1 MIKSQVSTELATVT
15 LIICAN
21 GWDSGF
27 NPECGSAAT
36 SAGIMT
42 AWSMATQ
49 WVVRLHRCHWMA
61 GVVSQ
66 ADSTEI
72 DYRSESVTR
81 FTLGN
86 FTIDWM
92 T

>member
-1 MIKSQVSTELATVT
+1 
-15 LIICAN
+15 
-21 GWDSGF
+21 
-27 NPECGSAAT
+27 
-36 SAGIMT
+36 
-42 AWSMATQ
+42 
-49 WVVRLHRCHWMA
+49 MA

-86 FTIDWM
+86 FTID
-92 T
+92 